1 MKVKLIDAQKGQQV
15 EVDAIAIDREDNTSQ
30 ASIKN
35 HLTADVISTTVCRP
49 ISRLAKRLLRFA
61 RMARF
66 LVDSDVINIG
76 VQNSRSIQKGALWAK
91 EQGWLAVVR
100 ILWQEGPDVQC
111 LILHILS

>member
-66 LVDSDVINIG
+66 LVDSDVINLG
-76 VQNSRSIQKGALWAK
+76 VQNSQPDRKRMSWAK
-91 EQGWLAVVR
+91 DQRWLSVVR

-111 LILHILS
+111 SISLILS